1 MVHAIIDLSAGCSAN
16 TEKGD
21 INSEYGIREGFV
33 LKMVFVLG
41 LQEWVRFR
49 QVGGVLGGREG
60 ESNLNKG
67 TEARK
72 SILSSRNR

>member
-1 MVHAIIDLSAGCSAN
+1 MHAIIDLSAGCSAN

-41 LQEWVRFR
+41 LQE
-49 QVGGVLGGREG
+49 
-60 ESNLNKG
+60 
-67 TEARK
+67 
-72 SILSSRNR
+72 